1 MDHYF
6 YIIPLISILLF
17 TSRSTAIC
25 PPSCKCIEPAPQ
37 IQFQKHVADIDDYS
51 DFPADQSTEYQP
63 MHNSIDS
70 NNINDPHLI
79 AADCTAANL
88 TTFPILLNPR
98 TRRLILAKNK
108 IASLSL
114 DELSVYPDLEYL
126 DLSNN
131 KIFSIEQGAFFR
143 LQKLKVLKLA
153 ENSMTSLAI
162 ETFAGLSELKTLDLS
177 SNMLSRLATSIFR

>member
-1 MDHYF
+1 MHHF
-6 YIIPLISILLF
+6 YIIPFNILLF
-17 TSRSTAIC
+17 SWGSTAIC
-25 PPSCKCIEPAPQ
+25 PPFCKCIEPAHQ
-37 IQFQKHVADIDDYS
+37 TQSQKHVADIDDYS

-63 MHNSIDS
+63 MHNSIGS
-70 NNINDPHLI
+70 NHVNDPHLI
-79 AADCTAANL
+79 AADCTEANL

-98 TRRLILAKNK
+98 TRKLILAKNK

-143 LQKLKVLKLA
+143 LQKLKVLNLA
-153 ENSMTSLAI
+153 GNSMTSLAI
-162 ETFAGLSELKTLDLS
+162 ETFAGLSELKKLDLS
-177 SNMLSRLATSIFR
+177 SNTLSRLATSIFR